1 MNKRADKEN
10 YAGKLLSIAIGLIT
24 AILAFVYFGSTLSK
38 LIPGIIPLS
47 DEVSSATPSRKFTG
61 PGQYPPENFLAY
73 GILAFPQRATPD
85 SRQRHLMICD
95 AYVSALPH
103 STELKGIPLSEQ
115 MVTVWPIEND
125 ELAARIDIYTPRNE
139 VCEIAV
145 DHYGLVVAKSALN
158 DVANVE
164 AIEKELIRGDSIDF
178 KNLTQGPYLL
188 AWAPGNK
195 KGDSDALVLVV
206 DLTRVNLPQHAEAIF
221 SRWIREI
228 EKNPSLWSNGWDIPA
243 VRLRLRLWA
252 DDIGDSVV
260 GGF

>member
-1 MNKRADKEN
+1 MTKNKGFTLFELMIVVA
-10 YAGKLLSIAIGLIT
+10 LIG
-24 AILAFVYFGSTLSK
+24 ILAAIALPMYQDYTKRSK
-38 LIPGIIPLS
+38 V
-47 DEVSSATPSRKFTG
+47 DVTPSRKFTG

-103 STELKGIPLSEQ
+103 STELKGVPFSEQ

-125 ELAARIDIYTPRNE
+125 ELATRIDMYTPRNE

-158 DVANVE
+158 DVANAKAVE
-164 AIEKELIRGDSIDF
+164 KDLIRGDSLDF
-178 KNLTQGPYLL
+178 TDLTQGPYLL
-188 AWAPGNK
+188 GWAPGNK

-206 DLTRVNLPQHAEAIF
+206 DLTRVNLPEHAKAIF
-221 SRWIREI
+221 LRWIREI
-228 EKNPSLWSNGWDIPA
+228 EQDPSLWSNGWDIPA
-243 VRLRLRLWA
+243 LRLRLRLWA

-260 GGF
+260 AGIINDK